1 MVHAQGQR
9 GTGFAAAAQIIE
21 KARIVRGETAE
32 LGARHLLL
40 GQEFFDLLISMAA
53 CLRNDPGKDSSYSAV
68 EILHI

>member
-40 GQEFFDLLISMAA
+40 GQESFDLS
-53 CLRNDPGKDSSYSAV
+53 DQHGGVSP
-68 EILHI
+68 E